1 MRTETVYFFDDR
13 EEAAADILRQTG
25 MPRYAADSLVY
36 IAKVPEAV
44 SRDIERGT
52 GLRQSEVSLGVKYLE
67 ERGWITWRMER
78 PDGRGHHIRF
88 FSLAVP
94 IETVLESITKEVR
107 KRVKREAVLM
117 RKLREMG

>member
-1 MRTETVYFFDDR
+1 MRTETVYFFDDE

-25 MPRYAADSLVY
+25 MPRYAADTLVY
-36 IAKVPEAV
+36 LAKVEEAT

-52 GLRQSEVSLGVKYLE
+52 GLRQPEVSLGVNYLK
-67 ERGWITWRMER
+67 ERGWINWRMER
-78 PDGRGHHIRF
+78 PESRGRHIRV